1 MAQRIQ
7 QLPPENMPYAQQS
20 LGYSSTGQGLGAMTL
35 PNPGM
40 KNQMDGGAFSKP
52 YANAQE
58 QRNAELTMQNARQN
72 EVSRQPQALAGAQG
86 MARKEMVAQSDAVSK
101 AQIGLNTTLANIMEQ
116 TGSGVATA
124 QLADPAKFA
133 QVRSDV
139 AVSQA
144 MNQKGAP
151 SQLGRMMSDANGY
164 A

>member
-7 QLPPENMPYAQQS
+7 QLPPENMPYSARS
-20 LGYSSTGQGLGAMTL
+20 LGYSSTEQGLGPMTL

-58 QRNAELTMQNARQN
+58 QRNRELTMQNGRQN
-72 EVSRQPQALAGAQG
+72 EISRQPQALAGAQG
-86 MARKEMVAQSDAVSK
+86 MARKQMVAQSDADSK
-101 AQIGLNTTLANIMEQ
+101 AQIGLNANLANIMEK
-116 TGSGVATA
+116 TGGGVATA
-124 QLADPAKFA
+124 QLADSATFE

-139 AVSQA
+139 AVSQV
-144 MNQKGAP
+144 MSQKGAP
-151 SQLGRMMSDANGY
+151 TQLGRMISDANSY

>member
-7 QLPPENMPYAQQS
+7 QLPPENMPYAAQS
-20 LGYSSTGQGLGAMTL
+20 MNLSSVGQNLGAMTL
-35 PNPGM
+35 PNAGM

-86 MARKEMVAQSDAVSK
+86 MARKQMVEQSDADSK
-101 AQIGLNTTLANIMEQ
+101 AQIGLNTTLSNILEA
-116 TGSGVATA
+116 TGKGKAIGELS
-124 QLADPAKFA
+124 DPAKFE

-139 AVSQA
+139 AASQA
-144 MNQKGAP
+144 QNQKGAP
-151 SQLGRMMSDANGY
+151 GQLGRMMSDANGY